1 MSRPKFSRRN
11 FLKFGVPGL
20 AGLAGGGAVLAGAGA
35 GGGVISAAEKK
46 RAPYAKK
53 SIDSAVGEGMNPGT
67 FLTHFD
73 YGKVSTL
80 PGGQTLREYKV
91 VAIDKEVVV
100 AKGVT
105 FPAWTFGGYVPGPTL
120 RATEGDRIRIHFT
133 NRGAHPHTI
142 HFHGI
147 HPANMDGVFE
157 LVPSGGTFVYEFDA
171 LPYGIHLYHCHV
183 MPIKTHI
190 MKGMYGSFIIDPKAG
205 RTLAHE
211 MIMVMNGFDT
221 SLSGENDFYTV
232 NGVANYYRD
241 HPIRLRQNEL
251 VRVYLVN
258 ITELDQINSMHLH
271 ANFFRL
277 YRTGTRMDQYE
288 YTDTVML
295 CQGERCILEFTYEH
309 PGKFLFHAHQSEFA
323 ELGWLGIFDVQPDG
337 PQA

>member
-1 MSRPKFSRRN
+1 MSRSKISRRN
-11 FLKFGVPGL
+11 FLRFGVPGL
-20 AGLAGGGAVLAGAGA
+20 AGLAGGGAVLARAGT
-35 GGGVISAAEKK
+35 VPAAEKK
-46 RAPYAKK
+46 RPPYAKK
-53 SIDSAVGEGMNPGT
+53 TIDSAVGEGMNPGT

-91 VAIDKEVVV
+91 DAIDKEVVV

-133 NRGAHPHTI
+133 NRGSHPHTI

-183 MPIKTHI
+183 MPIKTHV
-190 MKGMYGSFIIDPKAG
+190 MKGMYGSFIIDPKVG
-205 RTLAHE
+205 RTPAHE

-258 ITELDQINSMHLH
+258 LTELDQINSMHLH

-277 YRTGTRMDQYE
+277 YRTGTRMDHYE

-323 ELGWLGIFDVQPDG
+323 ELGWLGIFDVQPGG
-337 PQA
+337 PQV

>member
-20 AGLAGGGAVLAGAGA
+20 AGLAGGGAVLAGAG
-35 GGGVISAAEKK
+35 GGAVSAAEKK
-46 RAPYAKK
+46 RPPYAKK

-91 VAIDKEVVV
+91 DAIDKEVVV

-157 LVPSGGTFVYEFDA
+157 LVPSGGSFVYEFDA